1 MCTLVLVV
9 PPPGGVLQVAANR
22 DEFLARPAASPAPSA
37 DGRWLAPRDL
47 QAGGTWL
54 GVNAA
59 GLFVGVTNRS
69 AGPRDAA
76 RRSRGLLVLDA
87 LESADAAALH
97 RRLGGLDP
105 SGYNGFHLAYA
116 DGTSAGLTWSDG
128 NALRQERLSP
138 GVHVLTEQSLGAGD
152 DGARRRLIQE
162 RVPSGDGVLDVEGW
176 LALLSVHGPEPRA
189 GTCVHADAVGYG
201 TRSAFVLH
209 RAPTAA
215 ASRCAWTEARPC
227 TTPARDGSALLH
239 TVGRW

>member
-22 DEFLARPAASPAPSA
+22 DEFLARPAVTPEPSP

-54 GVNAA
+54 GVNAS

-69 AGPRDAA
+69 AGTRDAS

-87 LESADAAALH
+87 LESPDAANLH
-97 RRLGGLDP
+97 RRLAALDP
-105 SGYNGFHLAYA
+105 AAYNGFHLAYA
-116 DGTSAGLTWSDG
+116 DGASAGLTWSDG
-128 NALRQERLSP
+128 SVLRQERLAP

-152 DGARRRLIQE
+152 DGPRRRLVE
-162 RVPSGDGVLDVEGW
+162 ARLPSEGVLDVEGW

-201 TRSAFVLH
+201 TRSAFVMH
-209 RAPTAA
+209 RAPTV
-215 ASRCAWTEARPC
+215 ARARARGRRRARAPA
-227 TTPARDGSALLH
+227 PARDGTGLLR